1 MSEENNVTTTFAEA
15 LLNAFNIV
23 NYSENIKTVRKN
35 YVLVNP
41 ESLPPNDN
49 YCLALCRSLSVV
61 RGNQFHEA
69 IWNAVVETIA
79 ETSKRKYVDDSRRS
93 SAMNRIFN
101 NKLAKAGFE
110 IRARRAW

>member
-1 MSEENNVTTTFAEA
+1 MSEENNVEMTFAEGILA
-15 LLNAFNIV
+15 AFNTI
-23 NYSENIKTVRKN
+23 NYRENINAVRKN
-35 YVLVNP
+35 YVLVTP
-41 ESLPPNDN
+41 ESLPSNDN
-49 YCLALCRSLSVV
+49 YCLALCRSLSIA
-61 RGNQFHEA
+61 RSKQFHEK

-110 IRARRAW
+110 IRVRRAW